1 MMAEFFDITKDSQTI
16 FQDTAIMRTEYADQ
30 MNSYPVI
37 YLTFADAKNDV
48 FNVVNS
54 IKNRLIDEYVRYDY
68 VFEDIPAL
76 LLPTY
81 QTIIQ
86 SLSQSD
92 TTSLQG
98 ISEAIRFLSKRLEKY
113 YHKKVM
119 LFIDEFDT
127 PFIEAHVGDFYEEL
141 HGNLSL
147 LLSSALKNNNSLQ
160 YAMLTGIQRVAKE
173 NIFSGL
179 NNPKVCTVADQEY
192 AQYFGFTEEETKKF
206 LAYYGLDLTDEVK
219 DMYDG
224 YRIGNQDIYN
234 PWSII
239 NYADTKELNAYW
251 VNTSANKMIRKAM
264 ERCDS
269 TFKDGYDTLIREG
282 TIETTVLMETSF
294 FEQSQT
300 SSLWGL
306 FVNAGY
312 LTIEKKVDIYNSE
325 YRLRIPNSEVLKE
338 FSSLTAYYLDV
349 PETTLTDMNKAIKIK
364 DKELF
369 LKKYQEMLL
378 SHLSY
383 YDVKGENSYHTFL
396 LGMCISLRRDYCVK
410 SNQEAGKGRADIIL
424 QAKKGNLPSYIIEL
438 KYTGDDHQDLKELA
452 YEAVQQIEEKQYGH
466 DIKGSLIFI
475 GLAHHNKEV
484 EMCWKE

>member
-1 MMAEFFDITKDSQTI
+1 MQKAIPIGISDYRKLKENEYYTVDKSMMIADFLRRKNEVTLITRPRRFGKTLNMSMMAEFFDITKDSQTI

-98 ISEAIRFLSKRLEKY
+98 ISEAISFLSKRLEKY

-224 YRIGNQDIYN
+224 YRIGNQEIYN

-251 VNTSANKMIRKAM
+251 VNTSANKMIRNAM
-264 ERCDS
+264 EQCDS

-325 YRLRIPNSEVLKE
+325 YRLRISNSEVLKE
-338 FSSLTAYYLDV
+338 FSSLTA
-349 PETTLTDMNKAIKIK
+349 
-364 DKELF
+364 
-369 LKKYQEMLL
+369 
-378 SHLSY
+378 
-383 YDVKGENSYHTFL
+383 
-396 LGMCISLRRDYCVK
+396 
-410 SNQEAGKGRADIIL
+410 
-424 QAKKGNLPSYIIEL
+424 
-438 KYTGDDHQDLKELA
+438 
-452 YEAVQQIEEKQYGH
+452 
-466 DIKGSLIFI
+466 
-475 GLAHHNKEV
+475 
-484 EMCWKE
+484 

>member
-1 MMAEFFDITKDSQTI
+1 MQKAIPIGISDYRKLKENEYYTVDKSMMIADFLRRKNEVTLITRPRRFGKTLNMSMMAEFFDITKDSQTI

-98 ISEAIRFLSKRLEKY
+98 ISEAISFLSKRLEKY

-179 NNPKVCTVADQEY
+179 NNLKVCMVADQEY

-224 YRIGNQDIYN
+224 YRIGNQEIYN
-234 PWSII
+234 PWSTI
-239 NYADTKELNAYW
+239 NYADTKELDAYW

-325 YRLRIPNSEVLKE
+325 YRLRISNSEVLKE
-338 FSSLTAYYLDV
+338 FSSLT
-349 PETTLTDMNKAIKIK
+349 T
-364 DKELF
+364 
-369 LKKYQEMLL
+369 
-378 SHLSY
+378 
-383 YDVKGENSYHTFL
+383 
-396 LGMCISLRRDYCVK
+396 
-410 SNQEAGKGRADIIL
+410 
-424 QAKKGNLPSYIIEL
+424 
-438 KYTGDDHQDLKELA
+438 
-452 YEAVQQIEEKQYGH
+452 
-466 DIKGSLIFI
+466 
-475 GLAHHNKEV
+475 
-484 EMCWKE
+484 

>member
-1 MMAEFFDITKDSQTI
+1 
-16 FQDTAIMRTEYADQ
+16 

-37 YLTFADAKNDV
+37 YLTFADAKNDL

-98 ISEAIRFLSKRLEKY
+98 ISEAISFLSKRLEKY

-127 PFIEAHVGDFYEEL
+127 PFIESHIGDFYEEL

-224 YRIGNQDIYN
+224 YRIGNQEIYN

-251 VNTSANKMIRKAM
+251 VNTSANKMIRSAM

-269 TFKDGYDTLIREG
+269 TFKDAMIR
-282 TIETTVLMETSF
+282 
-294 FEQSQT
+294 
-300 SSLWGL
+300 
-306 FVNAGY
+306 
-312 LTIEKKVDIYNSE
+312 
-325 YRLRIPNSEVLKE
+325 
-338 FSSLTAYYLDV
+338 
-349 PETTLTDMNKAIKIK
+349 
-364 DKELF
+364 
-369 LKKYQEMLL
+369 
-378 SHLSY
+378 
-383 YDVKGENSYHTFL
+383 
-396 LGMCISLRRDYCVK
+396 
-410 SNQEAGKGRADIIL
+410 
-424 QAKKGNLPSYIIEL
+424 
-438 KYTGDDHQDLKELA
+438 
-452 YEAVQQIEEKQYGH
+452 
-466 DIKGSLIFI
+466 
-475 GLAHHNKEV
+475 
-484 EMCWKE
+484 